1 MYVVKLT
8 TDLIKNYKMKKTVIL
23 LSSLAIVMSSCV
35 SKKKYAELEQQYQD
49 TKGNLQKT
57 TLEKQELE
65 AKFAKIEK
73 RVENYNEKI
82 NSLKSYN
89 SSLKEENNVKLDM
102 IGNTAVIS
110 NSMKEKM
117 RVTLKNVDPAELA
130 NAKTL
135 KDSMNLAIA
144 YNLKKSIDT
153 SKLENSDDVN
163 IDIDQTVVMISVAD
177 NLLFNTAS
185 YNVKRKA
192 YKLIEQLANVINS
205 EPSMDVMIE
214 GHTDSRTI
222 NNEVIQDNWDLS
234 VKRATSIVRLLEKKY
249 KVAPNRLIAA
259 GRGSSVPLVEN
270 NTAKNRARNRRTRI
284 VILPN
289 LDKFFGLMAEEQT
302 LNP

>member
-117 RVTLKNVDPAELA
+117 RATLKNVDPAELA

>member
-1 MYVVKLT
+1 MR
-8 TDLIKNYKMKKTVIL
+8 KTVIL
-23 LSSLAIVMSSCV
+23 LSSLALVMSSCV

-57 TLEKQELE
+57 TLEKQQLE

-82 NSLKSYN
+82 NSLKDYN
-89 SSLKEENNVKLDM
+89 ASLEEENSVKLDM

-117 RVTLKNVDPAELA
+117 RATLKNVDPAELA

-135 KDSMNLAIA
+135 KDSMDIAIA
-144 YNLKKSIDT
+144 YNLKKSINT
-153 SKLENSDDVN
+153 SDLENSDDVN
-163 IDIDQTVVMISVAD
+163 IDIDQTVVMISVSD
-177 NLLFNTAS
+177 KLLFNTAS
-185 YNVKRKA
+185 YKVKKKA

-222 NNEVIQDNWDLS
+222 NNAVVQDNWDLS

-249 KVAPNRLIAA
+249 KVESNRLIAA

-270 NTAKNRARNRRTRI
+270 STAKNRARNRRTRI

>member
-1 MYVVKLT
+1 MR
-8 TDLIKNYKMKKTVIL
+8 KTVIL
-23 LSSLAIVMSSCV
+23 LSSLALVMSSCV

-57 TLEKQELE
+57 TLEKQQLE

-82 NSLKSYN
+82 NSLKDYN
-89 SSLKEENNVKLDM
+89 ASLEEENSVKLDM

-117 RVTLKNVDPAELA
+117 RATLKNVDPSELA

-135 KDSMNLAIA
+135 KDSMDVAIA
-144 YNLKKSIDT
+144 YNLKKSINT
-153 SKLENSDDVN
+153 SDLENSDDVN
-163 IDIDQTVVMISVAD
+163 IDIDQTVVMISVSD
-177 NLLFNTAS
+177 KLLFNTAS
-185 YNVKRKA
+185 YKVKKKA

-222 NNEVIQDNWDLS
+222 NNAVVQDNWDLS

-249 KVAPNRLIAA
+249 KVESNRLIAA

-270 NTAKNRARNRRTRI
+270 STAKNRARNRRTRI

>member
-1 MYVVKLT
+1 
-8 TDLIKNYKMKKTVIL
+8 MKKTVIL

-117 RVTLKNVDPAELA
+117 RATLKNVDLAELA

>member
-1 MYVVKLT
+1 
-8 TDLIKNYKMKKTVIL
+8 MKKTVIL

-82 NSLKSYN
+82 NSLKNYN

-102 IGNTAVIS
+102 IGKTAVIS

-117 RVTLKNVDPAELA
+117 RETLKNVDQAELA

-144 YNLKKSIDT
+144 YNLKKSINT
-153 SKLENSDDVN
+153 SELENADDIN

-185 YNVKRKA
+185 YRVKRKA
-192 YKLIEQLANVINS
+192 HKLIKQLADVINS

-222 NNEVIQDNWDLS
+222 NNAVVQDNWDLS

-249 KVAPNRLIAA
+249 NVEGNRLIAA

-270 NTAKNRARNRRTRI
+270 TSAKNRARNRRTRI